1 MSADDVN
8 GYNIKWIFFFFLF
21 GVGSL
26 FGWWYYLHVDT
37 SHLLVVP
44 RRRECLYTNEME
56 GRTIFLFFSIQE
68 DPIHRDWL
76 PTTLQLALFSSSSR
90 SFHVLDFLSFFFLA
104 FYLNTSTLM
113 LGLYCYIRSF
123 FLSSSLIVVYFVQ
136 SALLRGERET
146 RGPVITSHGPLITS
160 QRPIYSNLFGVF
172 FLLLSWRVHIENH
185 KPVVFITDWNGK
197 ILERHV
203 RVAVRCS
210 PNHLEMCD

>member
-1 MSADDVN
+1 
-8 GYNIKWIFFFFLF
+8 
-21 GVGSL
+21 
-26 FGWWYYLHVDT
+26 
-37 SHLLVVP
+37 
-44 RRRECLYTNEME
+44 
-56 GRTIFLFFSIQE
+56 
-68 DPIHRDWL
+68 
-76 PTTLQLALFSSSSR
+76 
-90 SFHVLDFLSFFFLA
+90 
-104 FYLNTSTLM
+104 
-113 LGLYCYIRSF
+113 
-123 FLSSSLIVVYFVQ
+123 LSSSLVVYFVQ

-160 QRPIYSNLFGVF
+160 PRPIYSNLFGVF